1 MSRRNRYTEER
12 PPIVR
17 RALDT
22 RSQIAASLA
31 DPGYVRTVVLKYV
44 RDMNGGIDGYQEM
57 VEKWALSL
65 RVGEVFAVS
74 PDMFHVVTAA
84 AADLP
89 RDYIM
94 EHWHLYAEH
103 GFLWLPQD
111 IEEHLEPLIGS
122 DGWPPISFATWHHG
136 TGTTRRSMQET
147 PDGEW
152 VEVEGHVRKVA
163 GMEVNYWWR
172 VPNRDLIVPVG
183 SDFLPYGLSAL
194 GMVSHGY
201 ENGQEILRPEDRL
214 SNATRFILAL
224 QLILR
229 QELPTVARWNVPRA
243 DVPGLRRLALSLD
256 PVLVI
261 DLRRRKYLEH
271 PDADDSDAGRKQR
284 VRSIVRGHW
293 HSFWVGPNHAQH
305 PGGTEGKVLIQQWV
319 MPYMRGPE
327 DAPIKPRTDTV
338 HVVRR

>member
-1 MSRRNRYTEER
+1 MSRRNRYAEER

-17 RALDT
+17 RALDD
-22 RSQIAASLA
+22 RSRLAAALD
-31 DPGYVRTVVLKYV
+31 DPAYVRGTVRRYA
-44 RDMNGGIDGYQEM
+44 RDMNGAVDGYEVL
-57 VEKWALSL
+57 VEKWRSSL

-74 PDMFHVVTAA
+74 PDMFHVVQAA

-94 EHWHLYAEH
+94 EHWHLFTEH

-111 IEEHLEPLIGS
+111 ITEGIEPMQGS
-122 DGWPPISFATWHHG
+122 EGWPPISLATWHHG
-136 TGTTRRSMQET
+136 TGTTRRQYEEME
-147 PDGEW
+147 PGVW
-152 VEVEGHVRKVA
+152 VESLGDVRAVP
-163 GMEVNYWWR
+163 GMEVNYWWK
-172 VPNRDLIVPVG
+172 VPKRDYIVPVG
-183 SDFLPYGLSAL
+183 SDFLPYGMTAL

-201 ENGQEILRPEDRL
+201 EGGREILRPEDRL
-214 SNATRFILAL
+214 SDATRFILAL

-229 QELPTVARWNVPRA
+229 QELPTVARWNVPRS

-261 DLRRRKYLEH
+261 DLRRRKYLDH
-271 PDADDSDAGRKQR
+271 PDTDDSASGRKQR
-284 VRSIVRGHW
+284 VRSVVRGHW
-293 HSFWVGPNHAQH
+293 HSFWVGSGHALH
-305 PGGTEGKVLIQQWV
+305 PGGTEDKVLIQQWV

>member
-1 MSRRNRYTEER
+1 VSKRKRYAEER

-17 RALDT
+17 RALDD
-22 RSQIAASLA
+22 RSRLA
-31 DPGYVRTVVLKYV
+31 TALNDPNYVSTVVAKYA
-44 RDMNGGIDGYQEM
+44 RDMNGTTAAYSELAG
-57 VEKWALSL
+57 KWQSSL

-74 PDMFHVVTAA
+74 PEMFHVVEAA

-94 EHWHLYAEH
+94 EHWHLFTEH

-111 IEEHLEPLIGS
+111 IRESEEPLYS
-122 DGWPPISFATWHHG
+122 DEGWPPISLATWHHG
-136 TGTTRRSMQET
+136 TGTTRRHYEQTE
-147 PDGEW
+147 PGEW
-152 VEVEGHVRKVA
+152 VESLGAVHSVA
-163 GMEVNYWWR
+163 GMEINYWWK

-183 SDFLPYGLSAL
+183 SDFLPYGMTAL

-201 ENGQEILRPEDRL
+201 EGGTELLRPEDRL
-214 SNATRFILAL
+214 SDATRFILAL

-229 QELPTVARWNVPRA
+229 QELPTVARWHVPRS
-243 DVPGLRRLALSLD
+243 DVAGLRRLRLSLD

-271 PDADDSDAGRKQR
+271 PDADDSGSGRKQR
-284 VRSIVRGHW
+284 VRSVVRGHW
-293 HSFWVGPNHAQH
+293 HSFWVGPGHVQH
-305 PGGTEGKVLIQQWV
+305 PGGTEEKVLIQQWV